1 MLRGAL
7 VTALVA
13 SSLACGGDAIGADD
27 RARAGGSR
35 PNVDAVV
42 VDAPALK
49 KRPPRRLGGILRGI
63 VQRGVAPAAG

>member
-27 RARAGGSR
+27 RARAGGLR

-42 VDAPALK
+42 VESPALK
-49 KRPPRRLGGILRGI
+49 NVLRD
-63 VQRGVAPAAG
+63 VSEDVF